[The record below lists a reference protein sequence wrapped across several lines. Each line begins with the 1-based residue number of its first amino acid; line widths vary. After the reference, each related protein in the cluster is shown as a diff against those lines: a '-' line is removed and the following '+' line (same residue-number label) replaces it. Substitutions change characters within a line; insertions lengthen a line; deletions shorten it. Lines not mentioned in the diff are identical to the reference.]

1 MILNTEKKAK
11 EFVKE
16 LGVMEFVFTSDNIVT
31 YKTPI
36 PFIDNDV
43 LNHYEVTFF
52 LEDCDTFYKMDS
64 FNNFLSCLT
73 IFEIKK
79 IIFSSDSNKTL
90 YHRKYNS
97 SEIINSEEE
106 VLKSM
111 NINN

>member
-1 MILNTEKKAK
+1 MILHTEKKAK

-36 PFIDNDV
+36 PFIDNYV
-43 LNHYEVTFF
+43 SNHYEVMFF

-64 FNNFLSCLT
+64 FNDFLSYLT

-79 IIFSSDSNKTL
+79 ISDDLVSNKTL
-90 YHRKYNS
+90 YHKKYNS
-97 SEIINSEEE
+97 SEIINSEEG

-111 NINN
+111 KINN